1 MNSVAVQLF
10 YTIETS
16 LIFSLV
22 TVGLYLSFRV
32 LRFPDLTAEG
42 GFGLAAL
49 LGGMAAVKFSS
60 PWLGLLVG
68 AVVGMLAGAVTA
80 FLANTVRL
88 PTILASI
95 LTMTMCFSVGIL
107 IAGQPHQP
115 LAELWT
121 FAPLSQLFN
130 STLQAGVVG
139 GGLFLLLTSFV
150 LIVILRSGGGLLLRV
165 RGENPGLCKE
175 LGHSLLTWDVL
186 GLALANGVVGI
197 GAVLLS
203 QSAGYANINQGRGV
217 AISALAAI
225 MLAEAVFPNRRIEW
239 AFAACVL
246 ATFVIQLVR
255 LVALNLGLPDGTLD
269 LVTSLLVICFVWVS
283 NLRSKTGRSLL
294 EQIRM

>member
-1 MNSVAVQLF
+1 MSSAGMQLL
-10 YTIETS
+10 YTLETS
-16 LIFSLV
+16 LVFSLV

-49 LGGMAAVKFSS
+49 LGSLVAVKFSS
-60 PWLGLLVG
+60 PWLGLLTGVI
-68 AVVGMLAGAVTA
+68 VGMLAGTVTA

-107 IAGQPHQP
+107 VAGQPHQSLADIWVFSSVDDLLQNP
-115 LAELWT
+115 LQTGLLGG
-121 FAPLSQLFN
+121 FLS
-130 STLQAGVVG
+130 
-139 GGLFLLLTSFV
+139 LLLTSV
-150 LIVILRSGGGLLLRV
+150 LLVLLLRSGRGLLLRV
-165 RGENPGLCKE
+165 RGENPTLGKE
-175 LGHSLLTWDVL
+175 LGHSLLKWDII
-186 GLALANGVVGI
+186 GLAVANGVVGL

-203 QSAGYANINQGRGV
+203 QRAGYANISLGRGV

-225 MLAEAVFPNRRIEW
+225 MLAEAVFPNRKIEW
-239 AFAACVL
+239 AFAACIA

-255 LVALNLGLPDGTLD
+255 LFALNLGVPDGGLD
-269 LVTSLLVICFVWVS
+269 LVTSLLVICFVWIS
-283 NLRSKTGRSLL
+283 NVRKKSGRSLL